1 MAEARRRLSRWR
13 LVRRLGRPQ
22 GGSAAWRGGESAAI
36 VTRPPAKDG
45 PAAEVAG
52 WAQPTGLG
60 TLSFRDAFIR
70 GNSQQRDCEYPCK
83 MTHTISASSTR
94 HPVAPLGYSAPW
106 PAANVEAKV
115 VKCCCLE
122 NDLALLSLRA
132 VQLRLV
138 AVADGCGDGVGL
150 QRKCGSVVLCVRSS
164 AITLALHG
172 GLPCL
177 GSGESE
183 RRMTDRE
190 SASLSRKARSVGGSI
205 STFAKSTLIRSKSTF
220 SRRERSKNVPIS
232 S

>member
-1 MAEARRRLSRWR
+1 ML
-13 LVRRLGRPQ
+13 
-22 GGSAAWRGGESAAI
+22 
-36 VTRPPAKDG
+36 
-45 PAAEVAG
+45 
-52 WAQPTGLG
+52 
-60 TLSFRDAFIR
+60 
-70 GNSQQRDCEYPCK
+70 
-83 MTHTISASSTR
+83 
-94 HPVAPLGYSAPW
+94 
-106 PAANVEAKV
+106 
-115 VKCCCLE
+115 LE

-190 SASLSRKARSVGGSI
+190 SASLSRKARSVVCGPSFLTTQ
-205 STFAKSTLIRSKSTF
+205 SKRQNFKPKS
-220 SRRERSKNVPIS
+220 
-232 S
+232 

>member
-1 MAEARRRLSRWR
+1 
-13 LVRRLGRPQ
+13 
-22 GGSAAWRGGESAAI
+22 
-36 VTRPPAKDG
+36 
-45 PAAEVAG
+45 
-52 WAQPTGLG
+52 
-60 TLSFRDAFIR
+60 
-70 GNSQQRDCEYPCK
+70 
-83 MTHTISASSTR
+83 MTHTISASSTH

>member
-1 MAEARRRLSRWR
+1 ML
-13 LVRRLGRPQ
+13 
-22 GGSAAWRGGESAAI
+22 
-36 VTRPPAKDG
+36 
-45 PAAEVAG
+45 
-52 WAQPTGLG
+52 
-60 TLSFRDAFIR
+60 
-70 GNSQQRDCEYPCK
+70 
-83 MTHTISASSTR
+83 
-94 HPVAPLGYSAPW
+94 
-106 PAANVEAKV
+106 
-115 VKCCCLE
+115 LE

-190 SASLSRKARSVGGSI
+190 WLRSLEKHALLGDQFQRLRSP
-205 STFAKSTLIRSKSTF
+205 L
-220 SRRERSKNVPIS
+220 
-232 S
+232 